1 MPTSAIY
8 EGWSTGPWARNGW
21 GSPQLDI
28 GVDGVGATA
37 GLGSVVVVTGKVVAV
52 TGVGAVGSIGTPTF
66 TTTINQNVTGVSG
79 TVNLGS
85 IELPLE
91 VSGVSATG
99 QVGKVL
105 VWGQIDTDQTP
116 NWNIIIEA
124 A

>member
-37 GLGSVVVVTGKVVAV
+37 SLGSVVVVTGKVVAV

-116 NWNIIIEA
+116 N
-124 A
+124 